1 MHDGKIPVTAGAL
14 GSGELGAQLI
24 IDTPSRAPSHRTTL
38 VGRDLEVL
46 TLSAL
51 LGRET
56 HRLITLTGPGGVGK
70 SRLACAAVADAPI
83 DRIAYLDLHETVGGD
98 GLAETLAARL
108 PDEPS
113 LLVLDGFE
121 QAADATAAAVDTL
134 LSRFPLLRVLTT
146 SRRPLSLYGERLF
159 PVLPLPTPSPPY
171 RQDVPGLQDHAAVEL
186 FVDRARAVDPSF
198 ALTAQNAQAVAE
210 ICTRM
215 DGLPLAIELVAEK
228 LRLFPV
234 DSLLTRLREG
244 RPVLGGDHAARS
256 PLHRSVR
263 TITEHSFRLL
273 DEEQRA
279 LISRLSVFTGS
290 VNLTTVEEFSDLPA
304 HRTEQVVEAL
314 VGHHLLRVTPGG
326 GELRLTMFNTVREFC
341 LERLA
346 ATGGLPEA
354 RRRHAEHFLALA
366 LEAEEQLTGPQQA
379 QWLRRLAPLHE
390 DLLAALTH
398 LEASGRRTDAAR
410 AALALHR
417 FWLVRGHLAL
427 GEQWLAKASIAFL
440 SDPGQGGLAARAEA
454 ARGQLALA
462 GGNAR
467 LAADCFRHAA
477 RAFHEA
483 GDTVHE
489 QAALARLAVSRRPA
503 VPSAVRRAAVQLLD
517 AAAGEGATVEAATAA
532 LALATGSRLIDAKL
546 SADLLETANALFVR
560 ARDVRGEGLVLGLR
574 GVLADSRG
582 DQALAER
589 LLWESLHRLRAIGE
603 HTMLPTVLEGHALH
617 VWRRLPQQGH
627 RVARLLAAASA
638 LREATGARPLLVA
651 VDETALRDARRL
663 LSGPEHE
670 AARREGRVLSADAA
684 ADEALAVGPPTPE
697 PASAIS
703 RPVQLTARQYEVAM
717 LVSQGLTNRQ
727 ISQQLRLS
735 EWTVVNHVR
744 QVMRRLDVPSR
755 IHIAQWV
762 MTRQRRNGL
771 GPAPE

>member
-1 MHDGKIPVTAGAL
+1 MTAGAL
-14 GSGELGAQLI
+14 GSGKLRSQLI
-24 IDTPSRAPSHRTTL
+24 IDTPSRSPSHRTTL

-46 TLSAL
+46 TLSAQ
-51 LGRET
+51 LGRDE
-56 HRLITLTGPGGVGK
+56 HQLITLTGPGGVGK
-70 SRLACAAVADAPI
+70 SRLACAAVAAVPI
-83 DRIAYLDLHETVGGD
+83 ARVAYLDLHETVGGD
-98 GLAETLAARL
+98 GLTETLAERL

-113 LLVLDGFE
+113 LLILDGFE
-121 QAADATAAAVDTL
+121 QAAAATAEAVDTL
-134 LSRFPLLRVLTT
+134 LSRFSRLRVLTT
-146 SRRPLSLYGERLF
+146 SRRPLHLYGERLF
-159 PVLPLPTPSPPY
+159 PVLPLPTPTPPY
-171 RQDVPGLQDHAAVEL
+171 RQDVLELQDHAAVEL
-186 FVDRARAVDPSF
+186 FVDRARAIDPSF

-228 LRLFPV
+228 LRLFRV

-263 TITEHSFRLL
+263 SITEHSFRLL
-273 DEEQRA
+273 DTEQRE
-279 LISRLSVFTGS
+279 LITRLSVFTGS
-290 VNLTTVEEFSDLPA
+290 MNLTTVEEFWDLPT

-314 VGHHLLRVTPGG
+314 VGHHLLRVTPGS
-326 GELRLTMFNTVREFC
+326 GEPRFTMFNTVREFC

-346 ATGGLPEA
+346 ATGELPDA
-354 RRRHAEHFLALA
+354 RRRHAERFLALA
-366 LEAEEQLTGPQQA
+366 LQAEDCLTGPQQA
-379 QWLRRLAPLHE
+379 QWLQRLAPLHE

-427 GEQWLAKASIAFL
+427 GEQWLAKASTAFL
-440 SDPGQGGLAARAEA
+440 AVTGPGELNARAEA

-462 GGNAR
+462 GGKTR

-483 GDTVHE
+483 GDTVQE
-489 QAALARLAVSRRPA
+489 KAALAQLAVSHRPA
-503 VPSAVRRAAVQLLD
+503 EPAAVRKAAVKLLD
-517 AAAGEGATVEAATAA
+517 AAAGKGATVEAANAA

-546 SADLLETANALFVR
+546 AADLLDMANALFMR
-560 ARDVRGEGLVLGLR
+560 ARDVRGEGLVLAVR
-574 GVLADSRG
+574 GALADSRG

-617 VWRRLPQQGH
+617 VWRRLPSQGH
-627 RVARLLAAASA
+627 RVARLLTAASA
-638 LREATGARPLLVA
+638 LQEATGARPPLVA
-651 VDETALRDARRL
+651 GDAEAALRDARRL
-663 LSGPEHE
+663 LSGPEYE
-670 AARREGRVLSADAA
+670 AARREGRTLSADAA
-684 ADEALAVGPPTPE
+684 AGEALAVGPPAPE
-697 PASAIS
+697 PTSAVS

-755 IHIAQWV
+755 IHVAQWV
-762 MTRQRRNGL
+762 MDRQRRNGL
-771 GPAPE
+771 GTPAE

>member
-1 MHDGKIPVTAGAL
+1 MTAGAL
-14 GSGELGAQLI
+14 GSGRLCPQLI
-24 IDTPSRAPSHRTTL
+24 IDSPSRAPGHRTTL
-38 VGRDLEVL
+38 VGRDLEIL
-46 TLSAL
+46 TLSAQ
-51 LGRET
+51 LGREE

-70 SRLACAAVADAPI
+70 SRLACAAVADVPI
-83 DRIAYLDLHETVGGD
+83 ARIAYLDLHDTVGGD
-98 GLAETLAARL
+98 GLAETLAPRL

-121 QAADATAAAVDTL
+121 QAADAVADAVDTL
-134 LSRFPLLRVLTT
+134 LGRFPRLRVLTAG
-146 SRRPLSLYGERLF
+146 RRPLRLYGERLF
-159 PVLPLPTPSPPY
+159 PVPPLPTPNPPY
-171 RQDVPGLQDHAAVEL
+171 RQDVLELQDHAAVEL
-186 FVDRARAVDPSF
+186 FVDRARAIDPSF

-210 ICTRM
+210 ICNRM

-228 LRLFPV
+228 LRLFRV

-256 PLHRSVR
+256 PRHRSVR
-263 TITEHSFRLL
+263 SITEHSFRLL

-279 LISRLSVFTGS
+279 LLTRLAVFTGS
-290 VNLTTVEEFSDLPA
+290 MNLATVEEFWELPT

-326 GELRLTMFNTVREFC
+326 GEPRFTLFNTVREFC
-341 LERLA
+341 LERLT
-346 ATGGLPEA
+346 ATGALPEA

-366 LEAEEQLTGPQQA
+366 LQAEERLTGPQQA
-379 QWLRRLAPLHE
+379 QWHQRLAPLHE

-398 LEASGRRTDAAR
+398 LEGSGRRTDAAR

-417 FWLVRGHLAL
+417 FWMVRGHLAL
-427 GEQWLAKASIAFL
+427 GEQWLAKASHAFL
-440 SDPGQGGLAARAEA
+440 AAPGHQVSAARAEA
-454 ARGQLALA
+454 ARGQFAVVR
-462 GGNAR
+462 GDTR

-477 RAFHEA
+477 RAFHDA
-483 GDTVHE
+483 DDAVHE
-489 QAALARLAVSRRPA
+489 RAALARLAVSQQPA
-503 VPSAVRRAAVQLLD
+503 GPSAVRKAAVRLLH
-517 AAAGEGATVEAATAA
+517 AAVDERATVEAAYAA

-546 SADLLETANALFVR
+546 AADLMEAANGLFMRVR
-560 ARDVRGEGLVLGLR
+560 DIRGEGLVLALR
-574 GVLADSRG
+574 GALADSRG

-589 LLWESLHRLRAIGE
+589 LLWESLHRLRAVGE

-617 VWRRLPQQGH
+617 VWRRLPHQGH
-627 RVARLLAAASA
+627 RVARLLAAAAA
-638 LREATGARPLLVA
+638 LREATGAHPLLVPGDA
-651 VDETALRDARRL
+651 AIALREVRRL
-663 LSGPEHE
+663 LSGPEYE

-684 ADEALAVGPPTPE
+684 AGEALAVGPPAAE
-697 PASAIS
+697 PLSAVS

-755 IHIAQWV
+755 IHVAQWV
-762 MTRQRRNGL
+762 LNRQRRNGV
-771 GPAPE
+771 GTAVE

>member
-1 MHDGKIPVTAGAL
+1 MTAGAI
-14 GSGELGAQLI
+14 GSGKLCPQLI
-24 IDTPSRAPSHRTTL
+24 IDSPSRAPGHRTTL

-46 TLSAL
+46 TLSAQ
-51 LGRET
+51 LGREE

-70 SRLACAAVADAPI
+70 SRLACAAVADVPI
-83 DRIAYLDLHETVGGD
+83 ARVAYLDLHETVGGS

-121 QAADATAAAVDTL
+121 QAADATADAADTL
-134 LSRFPLLRVLTT
+134 LSRFPRLRILTT
-146 SRRPLSLYGERLF
+146 SRRPLRLYGERLF
-159 PVLPLPTPSPPY
+159 PVLPLPAPPPPY
-171 RQDVPGLQDHAAVEL
+171 RQDALELQDYAAVEL
-186 FVDRARAVDPSF
+186 FVDRARAIDPSF

-215 DGLPLAIELVAEK
+215 DGLPLAIELVTEK
-228 LRLFPV
+228 LRLFRV

-263 TITEHSFRLL
+263 SITEHSFRML

-279 LISRLSVFTGS
+279 LLTRLSVFTGS
-290 VNLTTVEEFSDLPA
+290 MNLTTVEVFWDLPT
-304 HRTEQVVEAL
+304 HRTEQVVESL
-314 VGHHLLRVTPGG
+314 VGLHLLRVTPGG
-326 GELRLTMFNTVREFC
+326 GEPRFTMFNTVREFC
-341 LERLA
+341 LERLT
-346 ATGGLPEA
+346 ATGELPDA
-354 RRRHAEHFLALA
+354 RRRHAEHFLSLA
-366 LEAEEQLTGPQQA
+366 LQAEDRLTGPQQA
-379 QWLRRLAPLHE
+379 QWLQRLAPLHE
-390 DLLAALTH
+390 DLMAALTH

-417 FWLVRGHLAL
+417 FWLVRGHLTL
-427 GEQWLAKASIAFL
+427 GEEWLAKASTAFL
-440 SDPGQGGLAARAEA
+440 AAPGHGELTARAEA

-462 GGNAR
+462 RGDAR

-477 RAFHEA
+477 RAFHED

-489 QAALARLAVSRRPA
+489 HAALARLVVTHQPA
-503 VPSAVRRAAVQLLD
+503 GPSAVRKAAVQLLHS
-517 AAAGEGATVEAATAA
+517 AAGEGASVEVANAA

-546 SADLLETANALFVR
+546 AADLLETANALFMR
-560 ARDVRGEGLVLGLR
+560 ARDVRGEGLVLALR
-574 GVLADSRG
+574 GALADSRG

-589 LLWESLHRLRAIGE
+589 LLWESLHRLRSVGE

-617 VWRRLPQQGH
+617 LWHRLPHQGH

-638 LREATGARPLLVA
+638 LREATGAHPLLIAGEVTA
-651 VDETALRDARRL
+651 ALREARRL
-663 LSGPEHE
+663 LSGPEYE

-684 ADEALAVGPPTPE
+684 AGEALAVAPPAAE
-697 PASAIS
+697 PASAVS

-755 IHIAQWV
+755 IHVAQWV
-762 MTRQRRNGL
+762 LNRQRRNGL
-771 GPAPE
+771 GSVAE

>member
-1 MHDGKIPVTAGAL
+1 MTAGAL
-14 GSGELGAQLI
+14 GAGELGAQLI
-24 IDTPSRAPSHRTTL
+24 TDTPSWAPSHRTTL
-38 VGRDLEVL
+38 VGRDLEIL
-46 TLSAL
+46 TLSAQ

-70 SRLACAAVADAPI
+70 SRLACAAVADATI
-83 DRIAYLDLHETVGGD
+83 ARVAYLDLHETVGGD
-98 GLAETLAARL
+98 GLAQALAARL

-121 QAADATAAAVDTL
+121 QAAAATAAAVDTL
-134 LSRFPLLRVLTT
+134 LGDFPRLRVLTT
-146 SRRPLSLYGERLF
+146 SRRPLRLYGERLF
-159 PVLPLPTPSPPY
+159 SVLPLSTPSPPY
-171 RQDVPGLQDHAAVEL
+171 RQDVPELQDHAAVEL
-186 FVDRARAVDPSF
+186 FVDRARAIDPSF
-198 ALTAQNAQAVAE
+198 ALTAQNARAVAE

-234 DSLLTRLREG
+234 ESLLARLREG

-256 PLHRSVR
+256 PRHRSVR

-273 DEEQRA
+273 DDEQRA
-279 LISRLSVFTGS
+279 LICLLSVFTGS
-290 VNLTTVEEFSDLPA
+290 MDLTTIEEFSGLPA

-314 VGHHLLRVTPGG
+314 VCHHLLRVTPSG

-341 LERLA
+341 MERLT

-354 RRRHAEHFLALA
+354 RRRYAEHFLALA
-366 LEAEEQLTGPQQA
+366 LEAENWLTGPQQA

-390 DLLAALTH
+390 DLLAALTC

-410 AALALHR
+410 AALALYP

-427 GEQWLAKASIAFL
+427 GEQWLAKASAEFL
-440 SDPGQGGLAARAEA
+440 SGPGQEHLAARAES
-454 ARGQLALA
+454 ARGRLALVR
-462 GGNAR
+462 GDVR
-467 LAADCFRHAA
+467 LAADCLRHAA
-477 RAFHEA
+477 QAFHEA

-503 VPSAVRRAAVQLLD
+503 GPAAVRKVAVHLLD
-517 AAAGEGATVEAATAA
+517 AAAQERAGVEVADAA
-532 LALATGSRLIDAKL
+532 LELAAGSRLVDAKL
-546 SADLLETANALFVR
+546 SADLLETANASFVR
-560 ARDVRGEGLVLGLR
+560 ARDVRGEGLVLALR

-582 DQALAER
+582 DQELAER
-589 LLWESLHRLRAIGE
+589 LLWESLYRLRAVGE
-603 HTMLPTVLEGHALH
+603 HTMLPTVLERHALH
-617 VWRRLPQQGH
+617 VWRRLPRQGH

-638 LREATGARPLLVA
+638 LREATGARPLLLAGDAAA
-651 VDETALRDARRL
+651 VRDARRL
-663 LSGPEHE
+663 LSGPEYE
-670 AARREGRVLSADAA
+670 AAWREGRALSADAA
-684 ADEALAVGPPTPE
+684 ADEALAVGPPAPE
-697 PASAIS
+697 PASAVS

-755 IHIAQWV
+755 IHVAQWV
-762 MTRQRRNGL
+762 MGRQHRNGL
-771 GPAPE
+771 GTATE